1 MIMYGQRSRPWVLQE
16 KSKAL
21 LAGGQLSSLVT
32 PTFPHCACH
41 TRPGPAQ
48 HLAAVPTI
56 LHVDPVVLVIPKAL
70 NSQEV
75 IVLGAVAVCSEWV
88 NEKALRHLAF
98 PRQHQD
104 PGVHTEAVQG
114 VGLCILLLLHGK
126 GG

>member
-1 MIMYGQRSRPWVLQE
+1 MGKAVGPGYSR
-16 KSKAL
+16 KSPKPSWLVA
-21 LAGGQLSSLVT
+21 SSPHWSHPPSPTVPAT
-32 PTFPHCACH
+32 PAQAPPST
-41 TRPGPAQ
+41 Q

-56 LHVDPVVLVIPKAL
+56 LHVDPVVLVVPKAL

-104 PGVHTEAVQG
+104 PGMHTEAMQG